1 MATLR
6 QEIVRQYVASL
17 KEDSELDYIFPI
29 LLERMGYRILSTPKQ
44 SKGQSQYGRDV
55 VAVKKDKGVPTLY
68 LIELKGFRAHDV
80 NDRTLNEKD
89 GLIESMRASKNT
101 PYRDASISGLDTY
114 ARKYVYVHNG
124 TVDANSVPT
133 LDGFVANEFPNG
145 EFERWDLGKLTQM
158 FSKYLFEETL
168 LTDEESYKLFKRL
181 LVLLDSEGNDY
192 SDIVKLVDLQL
203 ARMEGVQ
210 KPTDRAVLN
219 FFATLRLIGAMVH
232 YYAEQAD
239 NLYPAKYC
247 MDTIILKTWGWIL
260 RNKLE
265 GKKKIIMLF
274 HPLVIQ
280 QLDIY
285 EAYLNRII
293 AATGIENGFYGFDS
307 RGPEQILY
315 PLRCY
320 DFLND
325 ILYFF
330 FSSETV
336 YCVSKNNIAQR
347 KDILKEIIRNNSG
360 FKMPLLDTH
369 SIPIQLLFLYFM
381 HRPADDDKSFMAD
394 YLVECVINMIR
405 RHSTMK
411 LWPEMLGN
419 RMALA
424 KSMYEKSDD
433 YGTSSS
439 LLITTILEL
448 LSYMGLDDTYV
459 SLKKQADDS
468 EVSLQIAYPIQDE
481 YDIETA
487 LFSSRLYEELS
498 VQTNLELPDSVSEFR
513 EKFRKPYNSISYR
526 TDKVGYFYLRILAH
540 IYYQTDLFPDALG
553 RAFCSEI

>member
-1 MATLR
+1 MVTLR
-6 QEIVRQYVASL
+6 QEIVKQYVASL
-17 KEDSELDYIFPI
+17 KEDSELDYIFPL
-29 LLERMGYRILSTPKQ
+29 LLERMGFRILSTPKQ

-101 PYRDASISGLDTY
+101 PYRDSSIPGLDTF

-145 EFERWDLGKLTQM
+145 EFERWDLGDLTQM
-158 FSKYLFEETL
+158 FSRYLFEETL
-168 LTDEESYKLFKRL
+168 LTDDESYRLFKRS

-192 SDIVKLVDLQL
+192 SDIVKLVDLQI
-203 ARMEGVQ
+203 ARMEGAR
-210 KPTDRAVLN
+210 KPTERAELN

-232 YYAEQAD
+232 YYSEQAD

-247 MDTIILKTWGWIL
+247 MDTIVLKTWGWIL
-260 RNKLE
+260 RNKFE
-265 GKKKIIMLF
+265 RKKRIIKLF
-274 HPLVIQ
+274 HPLVVQ
-280 QLDIY
+280 QFDVY
-285 EAYLNRII
+285 EAYLNKII
-293 AATGIENGFYGFDS
+293 AATGIKNGFYGFDS

-330 FSSETV
+330 YATGV
-336 YCVSKNNIAQR
+336 YGASKDIVDQR
-347 KDILKEIIRNNSG
+347 KTILKEIIRNNSG

-369 SIPIQLLFLYFM
+369 SIPIQLLFLYFQSN
-381 HRPADDDKSFMAD
+381 PTKDDSSFMAG
-394 YLVECVINMIR
+394 YLVESVINMIR
-405 RHSTMK
+405 RHNDTK

-439 LLITTILEL
+439 LLITTFLEL
-448 LSYMGLDDTYV
+448 LSYMGLEDTYA

-468 EVSLQIAYPIQDE
+468 DVSLQIAYPIQDE
-481 YDIETA
+481 FDIETA
-487 LFSSRLYEELS
+487 LFSGRLYDELS
-498 VQTNLELPDSVSEFR
+498 VQTNLELPDSAAEFR

-526 TDKVGYFYLRILAH
+526 TDKAGYSYLRILAH
-540 IYYQTDLFPDALG
+540 IYYQTDLFPDVLG
-553 RAFCSEI
+553 RAFCAEI